1 MRTTEDSSPVLDE
14 VMEPSGAPGLSS
26 GNEEELSSGGE
37 EEEGGG
43 ADGEGGAAD
52 GEGGDADGEGGD
64 ADGEGGDGDGEDW
77 GHGTWQDEEGVF
89 YGGGDK

>member
-26 GNEEELSSGGE
+26 GGE

-43 ADGEGGAAD
+43 
-52 GEGGDADGEGGD
+52 ADGEGGD

-77 GHGTWQDEEGVF
+77 GIGTWQDEEGVF